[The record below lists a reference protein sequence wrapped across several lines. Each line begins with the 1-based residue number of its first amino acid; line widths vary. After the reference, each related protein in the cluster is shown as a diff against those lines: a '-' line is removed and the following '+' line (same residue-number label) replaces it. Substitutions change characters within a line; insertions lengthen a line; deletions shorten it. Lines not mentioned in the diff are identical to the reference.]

1 MTRYLQLPACILAGL
16 LCHAANGS
24 AWAQQAGTIS
34 DLPPG
39 QSDNT
44 DRFDTDPID
53 GLRGTRSVLD
63 DPADEFVPRAREPQD
78 AERTRR
84 RQRRADRNA
93 LRGIPDSDL
102 PTVGGIPQA
111 IPEEPFDL
119 GTLDPNTTGS
129 VPPEAEPQPR
139 DTRVVFEAN
148 RLGTK

>member
-16 LCHAANGS
+16 LCHAAVGP
-24 AWAQQAGTIS
+24 AGAQQASAIS

-39 QSDNT
+39 QADNT

-53 GLRGTRSVLD
+53 SLRGSRSVLD
-63 DPADEFVPRAREPQD
+63 DPADEFVRREPEPQD
-78 AERTRR
+78 AERVRR

-93 LRGIPDSDL
+93 LRGIPDSDI

-119 GTLDPNTTGS
+119 VPDLPTLS
-129 VPPEAEPQPR
+129 SYQPA
-139 DTRVVFEAN
+139 DYSHH
-148 RLGTK
+148 